1 MHGNLLYVCLQGR
14 QPPQRLL
21 LVLGVGKSQVVSA
34 LTVSSASLEQPVF
47 CVQQRAMHMGVHQTH
62 RLSYTFLINNF
73 YSTLLR
79 WIYFIIAILILL
91 GREGKSPPDV
101 NVKHLLSQI
110 KWRISRYRPADF
122 TRTVDG
128 LPILQYSYVLST
140 HVDVCHYNRKQKR
153 ANSALLTLC
162 QTRQQHSKKSGPAWL
177 YSTGRQCA
185 CYHPFLLL
193 SSTCIRAHTLLNYWP

>member
-79 WIYFIIAILILL
+79 
-91 GREGKSPPDV
+91 
-101 NVKHLLSQI
+101 
-110 KWRISRYRPADF
+110 
-122 TRTVDG
+122 
-128 LPILQYSYVLST
+128 
-140 HVDVCHYNRKQKR
+140 
-153 ANSALLTLC
+153 
-162 QTRQQHSKKSGPAWL
+162 
-177 YSTGRQCA
+177 
-185 CYHPFLLL
+185 
-193 SSTCIRAHTLLNYWP
+193 